1 MIKILIW
8 GLILYIAYVLYK
20 LLLDNKIIG
29 RSTTKKNVNED
40 AFSEMD
46 IRDAEYEDV
55 DVDVDGDVDVEKE
68 S

>member
-20 LLLDNKIIG
+20 LLSDNKIIG
-29 RSTTKKNVNED
+29 RSTTRKNVNED
-40 AFSEMD
+40 AFSEIN

-55 DVDVDGDVDVEKE
+55 DVDVDVDVDAEEE

>member
-55 DVDVDGDVDVEKE
+55 DAEEE

>member
-20 LLLDNKIIG
+20 LLLENKIIG
-29 RSTTKKNVNED
+29 RSTTKKNVSSEDD
-40 AFSEMD
+40 AFSELD
-46 IRDAEYEDV
+46 IRDAEYEDL
-55 DVDVDGDVDVEKE
+55 EEE